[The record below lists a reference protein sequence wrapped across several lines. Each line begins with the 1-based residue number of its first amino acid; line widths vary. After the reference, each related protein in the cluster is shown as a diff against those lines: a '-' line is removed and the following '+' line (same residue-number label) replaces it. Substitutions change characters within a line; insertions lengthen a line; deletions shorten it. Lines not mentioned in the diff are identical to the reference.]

1 MFIGFSKYYY
11 ELYYFID
18 KQSKT
23 SSEKYFFATQD
34 PKLKSNI
41 RQIPGIP
48 LISFNRSVL
57 VLDAPSHQNMK
68 ELTSTETVKRG
79 ISEKEKE
86 VLFNEYHI
94 LPTEETQPI
103 KRKHKPQGPNPLSC
117 LKKKKVND
125 KDKSKSKESEEDEE
139 VNEIKYKKTRR
150 GRKKPKKSDEKI
162 DNEEVVEEEGEE
174 EESGLK
180 AEDE

>member
-117 LKKKKVND
+117 LKKKKVKKMKKLMKLN
-125 KDKSKSKESEEDEE
+125 
-139 VNEIKYKKTRR
+139 IKKL
-150 GRKKPKKSDEKI
+150 
-162 DNEEVVEEEGEE
+162 EE
-174 EESGLK
+174 EERNQRRVMRRLIMK
-180 AEDE
+180 K

>member
-1 MFIGFSKYYY
+1 MFIGFSKYRYI
-11 ELYYFID
+11 LYYFID

-23 SSEKYFFATQD
+23 SPEKYFFATQD

-48 LISFNRSVL
+48 VISFNRSVL

-94 LPTEETQPI
+94 LPSTDTEPI

-117 LKKKKVND
+117 LKKKRVSND
-125 KDKSKSKESEEDEE
+125 KDKPISKESEEDE
-139 VNEIKYKKTRR
+139 VVTEIKYKKTRR

-162 DNEEVVEEEGEE
+162 DSEKVVEEEK
-174 EESGLK
+174 ESEVK
-180 AEDE
+180 DEDDE